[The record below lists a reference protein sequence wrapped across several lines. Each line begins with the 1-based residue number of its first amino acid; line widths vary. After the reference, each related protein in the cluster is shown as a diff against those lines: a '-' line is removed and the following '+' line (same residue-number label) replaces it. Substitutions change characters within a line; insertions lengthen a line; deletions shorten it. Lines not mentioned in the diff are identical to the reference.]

1 MTELDPA
8 TFRPETRA
16 LHSGQKPDP
25 ATNARAVPIYA
36 TTTYVFDDAAHAAR
50 LFGLQEFG
58 NIYTRIMN
66 PTTDVFEQR
75 VAALEGGVAA
85 LGLASG
91 QAAETLSILNLARA
105 GDNIVSSSS
114 LYGGTYNLF
123 THTLPKIGITTTY
136 VDGSDPSAFGRAINE
151 KTKAVFLELIGN
163 PRLDVHDLASIADV
177 AHARGVPVI
186 VDNTFAPL
194 LAQPIKHGADIVIHS
209 ATKWIGGHGTAIG
222 GVVVDG
228 GTFDWAASE
237 RFKEDFVDPDPSY
250 HGISYTAA
258 FGNLAFILKLRVQ
271 GLRDIGAALSPF
283 NAFLFL
289 QGLETLP
296 LRIARHSENAL
307 AVARWLET
315 RPEVTWVSYP
325 GLESHPSHKLAKR
338 YLTGGFGGIVTFGV
352 KGGVDGRPAA
362 HRQRPDLLAARER
375 RRREVADHPPG
386 VDDALAAGARGA
398 GRHRRDPRPHP
409 AVGRPRARRR
419 PHRRPR
425 AGARGRDRREPG
437 RRRARRRGR
446 VTMEVRAT
454 EAAGPPTGTGRLE
467 SIGLGPFELED
478 GTTLPG
484 LTVAY
489 RHDGPGPG
497 VAPQVLVIH
506 ALTGSADAAGDWW
519 EPLIG
524 PGRALDTDRFGVLSA
539 NLLGGRYGT
548 TGPTSPDPRT
558 GRPYGPAFPA
568 VSTRD
573 QARAQWR
580 LLDAL
585 GVARLELVVG
595 GSLGGMV
602 ALEVALERPRA
613 VGTVMPIAA
622 PAATGPMAVAW
633 NHLQIELI
641 DRLGLDGLALARDAG
656 DDDLSERGRLRR
668 ALRARPSS
676 PTDGRRSSA
685 ISTTR
690 AASSSTG
697 STRRPIASSPARWT
711 ATTSAPVA
719 ADSPMPSRRSR
730 RRHATDRRRHRGRH
744 PVRPAPGPP
753 LVEAARAAGV
763 RRRLSRDPLDQGA
776 RRLPGRVG
784 PAQPAIARRPRPR
797 MTCAR
802 RRPR

>member
-1 MTELDPA
+1 MRGQHLDDNKLLPPNQKEKRTMTELDPT

-25 ATNARAVPIYA
+25 TTNARAVPIYA
-36 TTTYVFDDAAHAAR
+36 TTSYVFDDAAHAAR

-85 LGLASG
+85 LGVASG

-222 GVVVDG
+222 GVVVDA
-228 GTFDWAASE
+228 GTFDWTASE
-237 RFKEDFVDPDPSY
+237 RFKQDFVDPDPSY

-296 LRIARHSENAL
+296 LRITRHSENAL

-325 GLESHPSHKLAKR
+325 GLPSHPSYKLAQR

-352 KGGVDGRPAA
+352 KGGAEAGRRLIDNVQIFSLLANVGDAKSLIIHPASTTHSQLEPEEQA
-362 HRQRPDLLAARER
+362 STGVTDDLVRLSVGLEHIDDLLADLEQALGAAT
-375 RRREVADHPPG
+375 ADANADG
-386 VDDALAAGARGA
+386 ELVGAAG
-398 GRHRRDPRPHP
+398 
-409 AVGRPRARRR
+409 
-419 PHRRPR
+419 
-425 AGARGRDRREPG
+425 
-437 RRRARRRGR
+437 
-446 VTMEVRAT
+446 
-454 EAAGPPTGTGRLE
+454 
-467 SIGLGPFELED
+467 
-478 GTTLPG
+478 
-484 LTVAY
+484 
-489 RHDGPGPG
+489 
-497 VAPQVLVIH
+497 
-506 ALTGSADAAGDWW
+506 
-519 EPLIG
+519 
-524 PGRALDTDRFGVLSA
+524 
-539 NLLGGRYGT
+539 
-548 TGPTSPDPRT
+548 
-558 GRPYGPAFPA
+558 
-568 VSTRD
+568 
-573 QARAQWR
+573 
-580 LLDAL
+580 
-585 GVARLELVVG
+585 
-595 GSLGGMV
+595 
-602 ALEVALERPRA
+602 
-613 VGTVMPIAA
+613 
-622 PAATGPMAVAW
+622 
-633 NHLQIELI
+633 
-641 DRLGLDGLALARDAG
+641 
-656 DDDLSERGRLRR
+656 
-668 ALRARPSS
+668 
-676 PTDGRRSSA
+676 
-685 ISTTR
+685 
-690 AASSSTG
+690 
-697 STRRPIASSPARWT
+697 
-711 ATTSAPVA
+711 
-719 ADSPMPSRRSR
+719 
-730 RRHATDRRRHRGRH
+730 
-744 PVRPAPGPP
+744 
-753 LVEAARAAGV
+753 
-763 RRRLSRDPLDQGA
+763 
-776 RRLPGRVG
+776 
-784 PAQPAIARRPRPR
+784 
-797 MTCAR
+797 
-802 RRPR
+802 